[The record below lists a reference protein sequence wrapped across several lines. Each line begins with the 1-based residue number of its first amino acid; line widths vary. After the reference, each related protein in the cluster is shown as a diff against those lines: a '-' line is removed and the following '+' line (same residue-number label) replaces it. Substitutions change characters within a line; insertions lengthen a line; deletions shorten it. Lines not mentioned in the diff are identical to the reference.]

1 MINNLPNYAK
11 DYKFIVYTEVNGE
24 KWFYGA
30 YNDAQWA
37 REVAAMVEG
46 YVA

>member
-1 MINNLPNYAK
+1 MINNLPAYAANYR
-11 DYKFIVYTEVNGE
+11 FIVYRVVDGE

>member
-1 MINNLPNYAK
+1 MINNLPTYAVNYR
-11 DYKFIVYTEVNGE
+11 FIVYCVVDGE

-30 YNDAQWA
+30 YNDAQRA